1 MLTNFLNKLSLEFQ
15 KYNIKKIKSGA
26 SKKKF
31 YRLSNDKYS
40 FIVTDFSFNKKEYD
54 DYLKI
59 YDLLKNINVSI
70 PRIVEKNDKDLII
83 ISKDFGDLRFDKIL
97 NRYLLKDLLQ
107 YAVDTLIILKK
118 SINFD
123 KKLSLS
129 QYNFDIFKSEIIE
142 LPDFYFPYNNLN
154 NKNLI
159 KEFMFIWSES
169 FKKINFE
176 FNNFAHKD
184 FNINNLILI
193 PYKKGH
199 LKCGIIDYQDAFWG
213 ESSWDLFSLL
223 EDSRILFTDEYN
235 DEFIKYFHYQTNQN
249 ISLNDFKIKFHFLNS
264 SRQTRLLGRW
274 IKLSKELEQKWYLDY
289 IPVTLQRL
297 KKSIN
302 FLNNK
307 KLSSFY
313 NRYIFK

>member
-1 MLTNFLNKLSLEFQ
+1 MFINLLKKLSLEFQ
-15 KYNIKKIKSGA
+15 KYNIKKIKGGA

-31 YRLSNDKYS
+31 YRLNNDKNS
-40 FIVTDFSFNKKEYD
+40 FIVTDFSSNKKEYV

-59 YDLLKNINVSI
+59 YHLLKNIDISI
-70 PRIVEKNDKDLII
+70 PKIIEKNDKDLII
-83 ISKDFGDLRFDKIL
+83 ISEDLGDLRFDRIL
-97 NRYLLKDLLQ
+97 NRYLIKDLLQ

-123 KKLSLS
+123 KKLSIS
-129 QYNFDIFKSEIIE
+129 KYSFEIFKNEIIE
-142 LPDFYFPYNNLN
+142 LPDYYFPYNNIN

-159 KEFMFIWSES
+159 KEFMFIWTES

-176 FNNFAHKD
+176 FNNFTHKD

-199 LKCGIIDYQDAFWG
+199 LKCGVIDYQDAFWG

-223 EDSRILFTDEYN
+223 EDSRILFTDKYN
-235 DEFIKYFHYQTNQN
+235 YEFIEYYHSQTNQN

-274 IKLSKELEQKWYLDY
+274 IKLSIELEEKWYLNY
-289 IPVTLQRL
+289 ISVTLKRL

-302 FLNNK
+302 MLNNN